1 MNFLSGAFVAK
12 MRFFSKIILKIRWA
26 ANSYADVG
34 SLIRQMHAL
43 RLVRKLAIDTGAKHI
58 MDAGCGSGTYAF
70 SLARQL
76 PQTDI
81 TALDIDQDYHQ
92 QCLLRKEYSHR
103 SNIRF
108 VLGSLLQPIG
118 EEAYDLVYS
127 IDVLE
132 HIENDSR
139 VLENIYTGLKP
150 GGYFVLH
157 VPRAKPEYV
166 FRVTGRLAEEV
177 GRRAHHVR
185 DGYESPALCRKVA
198 EAGFEVTNMSDTL
211 AKWKGGLAWEIYTI
225 LLNRLVLL
233 PLAWLYKL
241 ADKLRFSK
249 KPPSATPRWGVFVE
263 RLLRVTFGNL
273 YIPVG
278 LLFGFLEID
287 DRASNRGGQ
296 GILLTARKKS

>member
-1 MNFLSGAFVAK
+1 MKFLS
-12 MRFFSKIILKIRWA
+12 IILLRIRWA
-26 ANSYADVG
+26 ANSYADAG

-43 RLVRKLAIDTGAKHI
+43 RLVKKLAINTDAKHI
-58 MDAGCGSGTYAF
+58 MDAGCGSGIYAF
-70 SLARQL
+70 RLARQL
-76 PQTDI
+76 PQMDI
-81 TALDIDQDYHQ
+81 TALDIDPDYHR
-92 QCLLRKEYSHR
+92 QCLLRKEYFHR

-139 VLENIYTGLKP
+139 VLKNIYTGLKP
-150 GGYFVLH
+150 GGYLVLH
-157 VPRAKPEYV
+157 VPRAKPEYI
-166 FRVTGRLAEEV
+166 FRATGRLAEEV

-198 EAGFEVTNMSDTL
+198 EAGFEVTNMTDTL

-233 PLAWLYKL
+233 PVAWLYKL
-241 ADKLRFSK
+241 AGKFRFSSAT
-249 KPPSATPRWGVFVE
+249 PSATPWWGVFAE
-263 RLLRVTFGNL
+263 RVLRVAFGNL